1 MCIRDR
7 FIPGCRV
14 LIPFGNRNLIG
25 LIVKISQSTDFDLKK
40 LKPIKALI
48 DKEPLV
54 SKILFDFFIWSANYY
69 HHPIGEALLKVFPG
83 NLRKGL
89 PLPKTTTRCWKIDK
103 SYSSDNTKS
112 VKQLDLLRLL
122 NSVDHKTDEFLKA
135 CFGRSTISALAK
147 KGLITEFQKSYTKEK
162 VSFPFHIAYR
172 WDDDKIIEWKGWVQ
186 DIEKILKDT
195 DILCLPSYREGLPK
209 ALIEGAACGLPIVT
223 TDTVGC
229 RDVVEDGVN
238 GFLVPIKNIDQ
249 LAKKIFEIYF

>member
-1 MCIRDR
+1 MKNQKPILNVAVPTPQRQLFDYVIPDEFIKSDSTEL

-147 KGLITEFQKSYTKEK
+147 K
-162 VSFPFHIAYR
+162 
-172 WDDDKIIEWKGWVQ
+172 D
-186 DIEKILKDT
+186 
-195 DILCLPSYREGLPK
+195 
-209 ALIEGAACGLPIVT
+209 
-223 TDTVGC
+223 
-229 RDVVEDGVN
+229 
-238 GFLVPIKNIDQ
+238 
-249 LAKKIFEIYF
+249 